1 MMALIPREC
10 FYKSNWAEYHSNHC
24 FMMKDSKPNTLLQG
38 DSIVVGLSRYP
49 NVWDESLALI
59 NALNLSMSVGQQIE

>member
-10 FYKSNWAEYHSNHC
+10 FYKSNWAEYHCNHC
-24 FMMKDSKPNTLLQG
+24 FMMEDSKPNTLLQG

-59 NALNLSMSVGQQIE
+59 NALNLSRSVGQQIE

>member
-10 FYKSNWAEYHSNHC
+10 FYKSNWVDYHRNHC

-49 NVWDESLALI
+49 NVWDEILALI